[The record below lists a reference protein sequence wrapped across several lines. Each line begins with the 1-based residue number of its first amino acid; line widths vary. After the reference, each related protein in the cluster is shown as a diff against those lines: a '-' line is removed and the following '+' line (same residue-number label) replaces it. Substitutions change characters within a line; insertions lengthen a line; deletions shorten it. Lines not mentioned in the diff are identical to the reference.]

1 VRRLANTATFTHYPA
16 GLFAA
21 GGFMNTNCRWGF
33 HFGLALATALFA
45 SVLSTSAL
53 AYTPEQEQACT
64 PDAMRLCGAYIPDV
78 DRITACMIARKS
90 QLSPECGRFFRG
102 GPQPVAAGEPINI
115 KPVVRKPVA
124 KKKPKKPA
132 KPAAT

>member
-1 VRRLANTATFTHYPA
+1 
-16 GLFAA
+16 
-21 GGFMNTNCRWGF
+21 MNTNCRWGF

-45 SVLSTSAL
+45 SILSNSAF

-64 PDAMRLCGAYIPDV
+64 PDAMRLCSAYIPDV

-102 GPQPVAAGEPINI
+102 GPQPVAAGAPVNI
-115 KPVVRKPVA
+115 KPVAGKPVS
-124 KKKPKKPA
+124 KKKPKKPV